1 LHAPQI
7 VIDLG
12 GAPPDYPR
20 MKSSLFVLL
29 AAAGCA
35 SGGSSLG
42 QGDGSVVDDVAQ
54 PDSPTQPDSYV
65 PDGFVP
71 DSFVP
76 PDAFVPDAF
85 VPDAFVAPDAAID
98 AMVDASVTPDACVPI
113 ASQLLLNP
121 VLDLTPM
128 GTNWQQ
134 TPIDVAFPLITDQ
147 DGPAEHSAPYKAWLG
162 GFVAPTAGGTV
173 TDVLWQDVA
182 IPAGTTLLT
191 LSYYY
196 IIGTQESATATT
208 AFDTASVAITQ
219 TNGTVI
225 ANVNSFSN
233 LTPVGA
239 WTAINFTVPQN
250 LSGQTIRLRLTSSND
265 DSFTTNFFFDSFA
278 LTATH
283 CP

>member
-1 LHAPQI
+1 
-7 VIDLG
+7 
-12 GAPPDYPR
+12 

-42 QGDGSVVDDVAQ
+42 QGDGSVTEDTAMPDSPMQ
-54 PDSPTQPDSYV
+54 PDSSV
-65 PDGFVP
+65 PDGSVP
-71 DSFVP
+71 DSFV

-85 VPDAFVAPDAAID
+85 VPDAFVAPDA
-98 AMVDASVTPDACVPI
+98 MVDASVTPDACVPI
-113 ASQLLLNP
+113 VSQLLLNP
-121 VLDLTPM
+121 SLDLPPM
-128 GTNWQQ
+128 GSSWLQ
-134 TPIDVAFPLITDQ
+134 TPFNAMYPLITDQ

-162 GFVAPTAGGTV
+162 GFVAATAGGTA
-173 TDVLWQDVA
+173 TDVLWQDVVV
-182 IPAGTTLLT
+182 PAGTTQLS
-191 LSYYY
+191 LSYVH
-196 IIGTQESATATT
+196 IVGTQESATATT

-233 LTPVGA
+233 LTPVAA
-239 WTAINFTVPQN
+239 WTPINVTVPQN
-250 LSGQTIRLRLTSSND
+250 LSGQTVRLRLTSSND
-265 DSFTTNFFFDSFA
+265 DSFTTNFFFDSFS

>member
-1 LHAPQI
+1 
-7 VIDLG
+7 
-12 GAPPDYPR
+12 
-20 MKSSLFVLL
+20 MKSSLFALL

-42 QGDGSVVDDVAQ
+42 QGDGSVIEDTAQ
-54 PDSPTQPDSYV
+54 PDSPVQPDSLV
-65 PDGFVP
+65 QPDAFT
-71 DSFVP
+71 

-85 VPDAFVAPDAAID
+85 VPDAFIAPDAAVD
-98 AMVDASVTPDACVPI
+98 AMVDATVTPDACVPI
-113 ASQLLLNP
+113 TTQLLLNP
-121 VLDLTPM
+121 ALDLTPM
-128 GTNWQQ
+128 GASWQQ
-134 TPIDVAFPLITDQ
+134 TPIDAAYPLITDQ

-173 TDVLWQDVA
+173 TDVLWQDVM
-182 IPAGTTLLT
+182 IPAGTTQLT
-191 LSYYY
+191 LSYQY
-196 IIGTQESATATT
+196 IVGTQEDATATT

-233 LTPVGA
+233 LTPVAA

-250 LSGQTIRLRLTSSND
+250 LAGQTIRLRLTSSND
-265 DSFTTNFFFDSFA
+265 DSFTSNFFFDSFA

>member
-1 LHAPQI
+1 M
-7 VIDLG
+7 IDLG
-12 GAPPDYPR
+12 GARPDYPR
-20 MKSSLFVLL
+20 MKSPLFALL

-42 QGDGSVVDDVAQ
+42 QGDGSVIEDTAQ
-54 PDSPTQPDSYV
+54 PDSPVQ
-65 PDGFVP
+65 P

-76 PDAFVPDAF
+76 DAFVPDAFVPDAFVPDAF

-98 AMVDASVTPDACVPI
+98 AMVTPDACVPI
-113 ASQLLLNP
+113 ATQLLLNP
-121 VLDLTPM
+121 ALDLTPM
-128 GTNWQQ
+128 GTNWVQ
-134 TPIDVAFPLITDQ
+134 TPIDPMYPPITDQ

-162 GFVAPTAGGTV
+162 GFVAPTIGGTV
-173 TDVLWQDVA
+173 TDVMYQDVA

-191 LSYYY
+191 LSYQY
-196 IIGTQESATATT
+196 IVGTQEDAAATT

-225 ANVNSFSN
+225 SNVNSFSN
-233 LTPVGA
+233 LTPVAA
-239 WTAINFTVPQN
+239 WTAVNVTVPQN
-250 LSGQTIRLRLTSSND
+250 LSGQTVRLRLTSSND